1 MNNLE
6 QAQIEYEAFIQK
18 FQSAIIATANGQG
31 IPNAS
36 YTPFVIDEF
45 KNIYIYISGLSTHTQ
60 NLVVNP
66 HASVMLIEDE
76 DKTEQIFAR
85 HRLTFECTATLIERD
100 SDTWYEIMNSFH
112 ARFGEIM
119 EVLSGLQD
127 FRMFKLTPKEGRFVI
142 GFGAAYFISG
152 DDLNQ
157 LKGRSA

>member
-6 QAQIEYEAFIQK
+6 QAQIEYEALIQK
-18 FQSAIIATANGQG
+18 PQSVIIATANGQG

-85 HRLTFECTATLIERD
+85 RRLTFECIATLIERD
-100 SDTWYEIMNSFH
+100 SDTWHEIMNNFH
-112 ARFGEIM
+112 DRFGEIM
-119 EVLSGLQD
+119 EVLSSLQD

-142 GFGAAYFISG
+142 GFGATYFING

-157 LKGRSA
+157 LKGRPA

>member
-1 MNNLE
+1 MNSLE
-6 QAQIEYEAFIQK
+6 QAQTEYEAFIQK
-18 FQSAIIATANGQG
+18 FQSAIIGTANGEG

-36 YTPFVIDEF
+36 YTPFIIDEF

-100 SDTWYEIMNSFH
+100 SDIWQEIMNSFH

-152 DDLNQ
+152 DNLNQ
-157 LKGRSA
+157 LKGR

>member
-1 MNNLE
+1 MNSLE
-6 QAQIEYEAFIQK
+6 QAQAEYEAFMQM
-18 FQSAIIATANGQG
+18 FQSAMIATASGQG

-36 YTPFVIDEF
+36 YAPFVIDEF

-85 HRLTFECTATLIERD
+85 RRLTFECTAALIERD
-100 SDTWYEIMNSFH
+100 SDKWREIMNNFH
-112 ARFGEIM
+112 ARFSEIM

-152 DDLNQ
+152 DDLNK
-157 LKGRSA
+157 LKGR

>member
-1 MNNLE
+1 MNSLE
-6 QAQIEYEAFIQK
+6 QAQIEYEALIQK

-100 SDTWYEIMNSFH
+100 SETWHEIMNNFH

-157 LKGRSA
+157 LKGR

>member
-1 MNNLE
+1 MNSLE
-6 QAQIEYEAFIQK
+6 QAQTEYEAFIQK
-18 FQSAIIATANGQG
+18 FQSAIIGTANGEG

-36 YTPFVIDEF
+36 YTPFIIDEF

-100 SDTWYEIMNSFH
+100 SDIWQEIMNNFH

-152 DDLNQ
+152 DNLNQ
-157 LKGRSA
+157 LKGR